1 MNKTLFFF
9 ITLTLLSCSDN
20 QSQINVDEIVK
31 KANAPLLKGLGNHSF
46 KISSDIEGVQE
57 YFDQG
62 LIMAFAFN
70 HAESVR
76 SFKAAQR
83 LDPNCAICFWG
94 EALARGPNIN
104 VTSDGKAVMSPENRI
119 EAFKAFKIAE
129 SLRKRIIKRK
139 RFYRS
144 FENQI

>member
-1 MNKTLFFF
+1 M
-9 ITLTLLSCSDN
+9 
-20 QSQINVDEIVK
+20 
-31 KANAPLLKGLGNHSF
+31 LKGLGNHSF
-46 KISSDIEGVQE
+46 KISSDVEGVQE

-76 SFKAAQR
+76 SFKASQR

-119 EAFKAFKIAE
+119 EALKAFKIAFSLKE
-129 SLRKRIIKRK
+129 SASLKKRDLNSKLVKRRGK
-139 RFYRS
+139 LYVINKKNPKFKAR
-144 FENQI
+144 QG

>member
-1 MNKTLFFF
+1 MNKTLFF
-9 ITLTLLSCSDN
+9 LTALILLSCSDN

-94 EALARGPNIN
+94 
-104 VTSDGKAVMSPENRI
+104 
-119 EAFKAFKIAE
+119 
-129 SLRKRIIKRK
+129 
-139 RFYRS
+139 
-144 FENQI
+144 